1 MSPLASGQGKKVF
14 SSNVGELLGSYKEK
28 GTIGNTTP
36 KSKKKARQIALA
48 IAYNKQKG
56 G

>member
-1 MSPLASGQGKKVF
+1 MPLQGGKSKAAF
-14 SSNVGELLGSYKEK
+14 SSNVGELMSSYKAK
-28 GTIGNTTP
+28 GTIGKTNP

-48 IAYNKQKG
+48 IAFNKQKG